1 MPGRRERIKAAG
13 FPIAAESIDGAGELP
28 QGDIFYQPPF
38 LRPAEMPISRVTSP
52 KGCRSNCETGAGS
65 VAFRGYF
72 LNNIVGIYLVFMCL
86 GIDEAP

>member
-38 LRPAEMPISRVTSP
+38 LRPAEMPIS
-52 KGCRSNCETGAGS
+52 KGLLQKV
-65 VAFRGYF
+65 VA
-72 LNNIVGIYLVFMCL
+72 VPAYLVPVVL
-86 GIDEAP
+86 RSGVIS

>member
-38 LRPAEMPISRVTSP
+38 LRPAEMPISKAVP
-52 KGCRSNCETGAGS
+52 
-65 VAFRGYF
+65 
-72 LNNIVGIYLVFMCL
+72 
-86 GIDEAP
+86 

>member
-38 LRPAEMPISRVTSP
+38 LRPAEMPISRVYRKRLSQFLRNW
-52 KGCRSNCETGAGS
+52 CR
-65 VAFRGYF
+65 
-72 LNNIVGIYLVFMCL
+72 
-86 GIDEAP
+86 

>member
-38 LRPAEMPISRVTSP
+38 LRPAEMPISVDVSLKVVAVP
-52 KGCRSNCETGAGS
+52 AKLVPVVLRSGVIS
-65 VAFRGYF
+65 
-72 LNNIVGIYLVFMCL
+72 
-86 GIDEAP
+86 